1 MSDRRAFEVMTVRE
15 VAEAAGVGERYIR
28 QLCADGR
35 LVASKIAGAW
45 LILEHSAY
53 AWLQSERKVG
63 RPPKGQERPRG
74 EQLNLGLVNGTG
86 DG

>member
-1 MSDRRAFEVMTVRE
+1 MSERRPLGVMTVRE
-15 VAEAAGVGERYIR
+15 LAEAAGVTEGYVRR
-28 QLCADGR
+28 LCADGR

-74 EQLNLGLVNGTG
+74 EQLGLGLNNGT